1 MTGTRAASPPKDVF
15 QGHPFLGFQRQ
26 PHPGGSEPFGTDI
39 RWLDAGST
47 LSIYADAR
55 LDGRSSLAAALD
67 LTAPAA
73 EALTDSQLI
82 LAAYARWG
90 EDCPRRLLGDY
101 AFAIRDERKGT
112 VFCARDHIGARP
124 FFYVLD
130 ETRFAFAGDI
140 ETLLDRTGISA
151 ELDED
156 AVAYGLSVFAS
167 LPADRT
173 FLKHV
178 RRLAPGHSLTLTA
191 GNARIRR
198 YWSPEAVPEV
208 RLKDDDAYR
217 DAFLDLH
224 RRAVDDRLASEGR
237 IGVHVS
243 GGLDCSGIAAA
254 AARTLRAR
262 GAPPPFGFSWQSRAD
277 EGAPLEG
284 ERAWIDTVGRET
296 GIEVFSAQATP
307 EDLVAL
313 FQRDW
318 ARGPDVGN
326 LLHEDAI
333 QRRAGSLGVR
343 VMLSGWGGDEA
354 ASFNGRGYYPQLLRQ
369 GRLGA
374 LARQGR
380 AHGRSLPHF
389 ALSHGLLPLLSAL
402 LPASRGPQNSLINPA
417 FLHRTRPPAPPP
429 IRTTSIRRAQMDLL
443 NDGHITQRLEDWAV
457 NGRRHGIEYRY
468 PLLDRRIMEFAYGL
482 PPEQFRRGSWNRWL
496 MRNAM
501 ATLLPA
507 EIAWNPS
514 KDEPQRIEELN
525 PALLAAMSA
534 IGGML
539 DRRPHPPTRAGFV
552 DMQDLRRR
560 LDDPWEDGRVRLW
573 PIRTA
578 LQMLDF

>member
-1 MTGTRAASPPKDVF
+1 MSAY
-15 QGHPFLGFQRQ
+15 PFLSFQRQ
-26 PHPGGSEPFGTDI
+26 PQPGGTELFGAGI
-39 RWLDAGST
+39 CWLDAGSG
-47 LSIYADAR
+47 LSICADAR
-55 LDGRSSLAAALD
+55 LDARDDLTAALD
-67 LTAPAA
+67 LTVQAA
-73 EALTDSQLI
+73 ATLTDSQLI

-90 EDCPRRLLGDY
+90 EDCPRHLLGDY
-101 AFAIRDERKGT
+101 AFAIRDQRKGT
-112 VFCARDHIGARP
+112 LFCARDHIGARP
-124 FFYVLD
+124 FFYVLN

-140 ETLLDRTGISA
+140 ETLLDQTGISA

-156 AVAYGLSVFAS
+156 AVAFGLSVFAC

-178 RRLAPGHSLTLTA
+178 RRLAPGHSLTLTP
-191 GNARIRR
+191 GSARIRR
-198 YWSPEAVPEV
+198 YWSPEASPEV
-208 RLKDDDAYR
+208 RLRDDDAYR

-224 RRAVDDRLASEGR
+224 RRAVEDRLASGGR
-237 IGVHVS
+237 IGVHIS
-243 GGLDCSGIAAA
+243 GGLDCSGIAAVA
-254 AARTLRAR
+254 AQSLRAR
-262 GAPPPFGFSWQSRAD
+262 GDAPPIGFSWQSRAD

-284 ERAWIDTVGRET
+284 ERAWIDAVRRET
-296 GIEVFSAQATP
+296 GIEVFSAQPTP

-318 ARGPDVGN
+318 ARGPEVGN

-333 QRRAGSLGVR
+333 QRRAGGLGVR
-343 VMLSGWGGDEA
+343 VILSGWGGDEA
-354 ASFNGRGYYPQLLRQ
+354 VSFNGRGYYPQLLRQ

-374 LARQGR
+374 LAREAR
-380 AHGRSLPHF
+380 ALGRSWPRF
-389 ALSHGLLPLLSAL
+389 ALSHGALPLLGAL
-402 LPASRGPQNSLINPA
+402 LPASHARQDTLIDPA
-417 FLHRTRPPAPPP
+417 FRRRTRPYTTQGMRG
-429 IRTTSIRRAQMDLL
+429 IDVRRTQMDLYH
-443 NDGHITQRLEDWAV
+443 DGHITARLEDWAV

-482 PPEQFRRGSWNRWL
+482 PPEQFRRGTWNRWL

-501 ATLLPA
+501 AALLPQ

-525 PALLAAMSA
+525 PALIAALST

-539 DRRPHPPTRAGFV
+539 DRRPQPPSRAGFI
-552 DMQDLRRR
+552 DMPALRRR
-560 LDDPWEDGRVRLW
+560 LAAPSEDGRIRLW